1 MINTSLFLIF
11 NLKDYLAELEP
22 PKKYLTFGII
32 VGAQIA
38 LFLTFKLVFFK
49 MVYEES
55 A

>member
-11 NLKDYLAELEP
+11 NLKDHLTEMEP
-22 PKKYLTFGII
+22 PKKYLTFGLI

-49 MVYEES
+49 MVYEENV
-55 A
+55 